1 MHEFKREVEMHGGMF
16 HFVGAFFGDSPA
28 DSGHCSLALF
38 TPVVISTELLS
49 VHAAYH
55 NIYLHMCAL
64 LLCSMQRLKYRHM
77 LWDLLA
83 FARACAFL
91 N

>member
-38 TPVVISTELLS
+38 TPVVISTQSCCQCMQPRPQHLS
-49 VHAAYH
+49 AHVCSVIMQHAEAKIQTYVVGFAGF
-55 NIYLHMCAL
+55 CT
-64 LLCSMQRLKYRHM
+64 RLRV
-77 LWDLLA
+77 
-83 FARACAFL
+83 F
-91 N
+91 